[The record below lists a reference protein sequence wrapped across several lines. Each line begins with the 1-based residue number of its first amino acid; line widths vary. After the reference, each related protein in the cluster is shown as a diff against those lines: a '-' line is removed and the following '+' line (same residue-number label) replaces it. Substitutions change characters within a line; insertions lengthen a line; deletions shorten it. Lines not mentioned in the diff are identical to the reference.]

1 VGPVLIILLVV
12 IGLLL
17 VGGVVI
23 GLAVE
28 LFWYL
33 LIGIVLGVL
42 GRAVLPGQQQI
53 GYVATALAG
62 IAGSILGGIIAD
74 ILNTGGVV
82 QFLIA
87 IVCAAGAVAIL
98 DGTSSSART

>member
-1 VGPVLIILLVV
+1 VLIILLIV

-33 LIGIVLGVL
+33 LIGIVLGAL
-42 GRAVLPGQQQI
+42 GRAVLPGRQEI

-62 IAGSILGGIIAD
+62 IAGSLLGGIIAD
-74 ILNTGGVV
+74 ILDTGRVV

-87 IVCAAGAVAIL
+87 IVCAAGVVAIL
-98 DGTSSSART
+98 DGTSSTQTQR